1 MAIPIVFS
9 TGEYKSDSRKDTYNF
24 FLSQLRIRIDMAFGM
39 LTSKFQILKKPLQ
52 VKIRNAGKVFLVCA
66 RLHNFIINERIAEYG
81 DNCDKLFAYNGDDE
95 EGDHTFIASD
105 VSVAQIRGNSIM
117 RDILVD
123 RIASMALVRPQDN
136 RERNKRLRRNT
147 L

>member
-1 MAIPIVFS
+1 MLLYLVLCYHCPQAAPITNYAFFHVVWPFLSSCFS

-24 FLSQLRIRIDMAFGM
+24 FLSQLRIRIEMAFGM

-66 RLHNFIINERIAEYG
+66 RLHNFIINERIAENG

-95 EGDHTFIASD
+95 EGDHTFF
-105 VSVAQIRGNSIM
+105 
-117 RDILVD
+117 
-123 RIASMALVRPQDN
+123 
-136 RERNKRLRRNT
+136 
-147 L
+147 

>member
-1 MAIPIVFS
+1 MQERCSLFA
-9 TGEYKSDSRKDTYNF
+9 
-24 FLSQLRIRIDMAFGM
+24 
-39 LTSKFQILKKPLQ
+39 
-52 VKIRNAGKVFLVCA
+52 CA
-66 RLHNFIINERIAEYG
+66 RLHNFIINERIAENG
-81 DNCDKLFAYNGDDE
+81 DNCDELFAYNGDEEE